1 MVANSQG
8 QFEQKFEE
16 GKAAFDRGRYRQ
28 SIVLFEEAVKLSP
41 GASRRGGEA
50 QLWLAMAHQAA
61 GDVTTAKQICR
72 RLVRHP
78 HPECRKQG
86 QQVLEILQAP
96 QLTRPKEWLTPIPDL
111 TNQENSKP
119 ATPRMVRRSGRS
131 KPEPPPIRFEDTR
144 RMNTKDNGFIFAAIA
159 FLAVLLG
166 VTYWWSS

>member
-1 MVANSQG
+1 MGAHHQG

-16 GKAAFDRGRYRQ
+16 GKGAFDQGRYRQ
-28 SIVLFEEAVKLSP
+28 SIALFEEAVKLSA

-50 QLWLAMAHQAA
+50 QLWLAMAHQAS
-61 GDVTTAKQICR
+61 GDLTTAKQICR
-72 RLVRHP
+72 KLVRHP

-111 TNQENSKP
+111 TDQENTKP
-119 ATPRMVRRSGRS
+119 STPRMARRRRRQ
-131 KPEPPPIRFEDTR
+131 PEPAPIQFEDTR
-144 RMNTKDNGFIFAAIA
+144 RMNTKDNGFIFTAIA

-166 VTYWWSS
+166 VTYWLS

>member
-1 MVANSQG
+1 MGSEHQN

-28 SIVLFEEAVKLSP
+28 SIGLFEEAVKLSA

-50 QLWLAMAHQAA
+50 QLWLAMAHQAS
-61 GDVTTAKQICR
+61 GDVATAKQICR
-72 RLVRHP
+72 KLVRHP

-111 TNQENSKP
+111 TDQENTKP
-119 ATPRMVRRSGRS
+119 PTPRMARRRRRP
-131 KPEPPPIRFEDTR
+131 PEPTPIQFEDTR
-144 RMNTKDNGFIFAAIA
+144 QMNTKDNGFIFAAIA
-159 FLAVLLG
+159 FLAILLG
-166 VTYWWSS
+166 VTYWLS

>member
-1 MVANSQG
+1 MGSEHQS

-16 GKAAFDRGRYRQ
+16 GKTAFDRGRYRQ
-28 SIVLFEEAVKLSP
+28 SISLFEEAVKLSA

-50 QLWLAMAHQAA
+50 QLWLAMAHQAS
-61 GDVTTAKQICR
+61 GDVATAKQICR
-72 RLVRHP
+72 KLVRHP

-111 TNQENSKP
+111 TDQENAKP
-119 ATPRMVRRSGRS
+119 TTPRMARRRRRP
-131 KPEPPPIRFEDTR
+131 PEPTPIQFEDTR
-144 RMNTKDNGFIFAAIA
+144 KMNTKDNGFIFAAIA

-166 VTYWWSS
+166 VTYWLS